1 MVILNWIERILK
13 LILDHSKLSFM
24 KLKVILFFT
33 YIALF
38 SYNYVIK
45 INKKNDEFNL
55 SFDPGNNVPTSVIIG
70 SLIIMA
76 FLVFIDFILIKSKN
90 KKIIE
95 LINSNQISESQKS
108 HLIEEFLKSK

>member
-1 MVILNWIERILK
+1 
-13 LILDHSKLSFM
+13 
-24 KLKVILFFT
+24 
-33 YIALF
+33 
-38 SYNYVIK
+38 
-45 INKKNDEFNL
+45 
-55 SFDPGNNVPTSVIIG
+55 
-70 SLIIMA
+70 MA